1 MDEGQGMATFDFY
14 DWQSQV
20 SEQFSR
26 LSGDSGVVGLLLTEL
41 ERLFSTTETLI
52 QQDEEGDRSL
62 LACRAG
68 CQDCCVVN
76 VSITLLE
83 GIAISRFIQQWPQ
96 TERAEVEQ
104 KLETLWCAVRGLEDD
119 ERLML
124 RKKCAFLDEQGCCSI
139 YPVRP
144 LFCRSISSTDVEACR
159 AAVTGEVFGET
170 QPVLMH
176 QFQLQLYKTAFS
188 AVADGLEQAGLDGR
202 SFQLCGLVRY
212 LLSHPEPDEEL
223 LVGASLSWDDLYP

>member
-1 MDEGQGMATFDFY
+1 MATFDFRG
-14 DWQSQV
+14 WQSQV
-20 SEQFSR
+20 SEQFSHVSR
-26 LSGDSGVVGLLLTEL
+26 DSNDIVSLLTEL
-41 ERLFSTTETLI
+41 EQLFSTTETLI
-52 QQDEEGDRSL
+52 QQHEAGDRSF

-83 GIAISRFIQQWPQ
+83 GIAISHFIQRWEQ
-96 TERAEVEQ
+96 TGRAEVEQ

-124 RKKCAFLDEQGCCSI
+124 RKKCAFLDEQGCCTI

-144 LFCRSISSTDVEACR
+144 LYCRSISSTDVEACR
-159 AAVTGEVFGET
+159 AAVTGEIFGET
-170 QPVLMH
+170 EPVMMH

-188 AVADGLEQAGLDGR
+188 GVADGLERAGLDGR

-212 LLSHPEPDEEL
+212 LLAHPELGEKL
-223 LVGASLSWDDLYP
+223 LVEASLSWNDLYP

>member
-1 MDEGQGMATFDFY
+1 MNEGTGMATFDFK

-20 SEQFSR
+20 SEQFSDVANNSGWVVSL
-26 LSGDSGVVGLLLTEL
+26 LSEL
-41 ERLFSTTETLI
+41 ERLFLTAETLI
-52 QQDEEGDRSL
+52 EHHEEGDRSF

-83 GIAISRFIQQWPQ
+83 GIAISHFIQRWEQ
-96 TERAEVEQ
+96 TSRAEVEQ
-104 KLETLWCAVRGLEDD
+104 KLEALWCAVRGLEDD

-124 RKKCAFLDEQGCCSI
+124 RKKCAFLDEQGCCTI

-144 LFCRSISSTDVEACR
+144 LYCRSISSTDVEACR
-159 AAVTGEVFGET
+159 AAVTGEIFGET
-170 QPVLMH
+170 EPVMMH

-188 AVADGLEQAGLDGR
+188 GVADGLERAGLDGR

-212 LLSHPEPDEEL
+212 LLAHPELGEKL
-223 LVGASLSWDDLYP
+223 LVEASLSWNDLYP

>member
-1 MDEGQGMATFDFY
+1 MATFDFNN
-14 DWQSQV
+14 WHSQV
-20 SEQFSR
+20 SDQFSA
-26 LSGDSGVVGLLLTEL
+26 LSVDINGVVSLLTEL
-41 ERLFSTTETLI
+41 ERLFSTTETLV
-52 QQDEEGDRSL
+52 QQHEDGDRSI

-83 GIAISRFIQQWPQ
+83 GIAISRFILQWERA
-96 TERAEVEQ
+96 ERAEVER
-104 KLETLWCAVRGLEDD
+104 KLDTLWRAVRGLEDD
-119 ERLML
+119 ERLMA
-124 RKKCAFLDEQGCCSI
+124 RKKCAFLDEQGCCTI

-159 AAVTGEVFGET
+159 AAVTGVIFGEME
-170 QPVLMH
+170 PVLMH

-188 AVADGLEQAGLDGR
+188 AVSDGLEKAGLDGR

-212 LLSHPEPDEEL
+212 LLAHPEQDEKL
-223 LVGASLSWDDLYP
+223 LVDSSLCWDDLYA

>member
-1 MDEGQGMATFDFY
+1 MATFDFN

-20 SEQFSR
+20 CEQFSHV
-26 LSGDSGVVGLLLTEL
+26 SKDSDGVASLLTEL
-41 ERLFSTTETLI
+41 ERLFSTTESLI
-52 QQDEEGDRSL
+52 QQHEDGDRSI

-83 GIAISRFIQQWPQ
+83 GIAISRFMRQWEQ
-96 TERAEVEQ
+96 TKRTEVER
-104 KLETLWCAVRGLEDD
+104 KLDTLWRAVRGLEDD
-119 ERLML
+119 ERLMA
-124 RKKCAFLDEQGCCSI
+124 RKKCAFLDEQGCCTI

-144 LFCRSISSTDVEACR
+144 LFCRSISSTDVVACR
-159 AAVTGEVFGET
+159 AAVTGVIFGEME
-170 QPVLMH
+170 PVLMH

-188 AVADGLEQAGLDGR
+188 AVTDGLEKAGLDGR

-212 LLSHPEPDEEL
+212 LLSHPEQEEEL
-223 LVGASLSWDDLYP
+223 LLRASLCWDDLYA